1 MSEFREDPVSGDWT
15 IIAPG
20 RAKRPEELFARRGPR
35 ETSPKR
41 GCPFEDLKKSG
52 NWPPIAMYPDEAHWK
67 IAIIHNKYPA
77 LAHGARCATGI
88 SRGLYHVKTGVGDHE
103 IVITRDH
110 RKNFSE
116 LATGEACNV
125 FTAIRER
132 YRAIAKDACSAYT
145 SAFFNWGRGA
155 GASLSHPHYQ
165 ILALPIIP
173 PHAMKSLHGALQY
186 FKQHRRCV
194 RCDIVAEERKEKT
207 RIVAENRHAIAF
219 VPYAA
224 KRPFEV
230 SILPRRHASY
240 FVKTPDAVLGDTARL
255 LRSVMRRIK
264 KYLHDPDINFF
275 IHDAPVDGRKYPYH
289 HWHIEVVPVDVISP
303 PGGFEISTIVNINV
317 VPPDAAA
324 AVLRGERVGSS
335 LGL

>member
-20 RAKRPEELFARRGPR
+20 RAKRPEELFTRREPR
-35 ETSPKR
+35 EISPKR

-52 NWPPIAMYPDEAHWK
+52 NWPPIALYPDEAHWK
-67 IAIIHNKYPA
+67 IAIIRNKYPA
-77 LAHGARCATGI
+77 LAHGASCAMDV

-116 LATGEACNV
+116 LTAREACDV
-125 FTAIRER
+125 FMAIRER
-132 YRAIAKDACSAYT
+132 YRAIAKDACSAYI
-145 SAFFNWGRGA
+145 SAFFNWGREA

-173 PHAMKSLHGALQY
+173 PHATKSFHGALRY
-186 FKQHRRCV
+186 FKRHGRCV

-207 RIVAENRHAIAF
+207 RIVAENRHAVAF

-230 SILPRRHASY
+230 TILPRRHAPY
-240 FVKTPDAVLGDTARL
+240 FTLTSDAVLRDTARL
-255 LRSVMRRIK
+255 LQSVMRRMK
-264 KYLHDPDINFF
+264 KYLHDPDLNFF
-275 IHDAPVDGRKYPYH
+275 IHDAPVDGRKYPHH

-317 VPPDAAA
+317 IPPDAAA
-324 AVLRGERVGSS
+324 AVLRGKKIRSS
-335 LGL
+335 L